1 MADEMAL
8 DDGVRASQVIPE
20 KTTAEALQEWR
31 AAEQA
36 LAVARRGRLAAQ
48 AATEAA
54 ELATT
59 AAHETAEAAKTALDA
74 AQRAEGAA
82 SKTAAAAR
90 LVVEAARDGE
100 ATSADDMARA
110 DIDEGE
116 AHKRYREAI
125 ERAESRR
132 G

>member
-8 DDGVRASQVIPE
+8 DDGVRTSQVIPE
-20 KTTAEALQEWR
+20 KTTAEALQDWR
-31 AAEQA
+31 KAEQA

-54 ELATT
+54 ELAST
-59 AAHETAEAAKTALDA
+59 AARETAEAATTALDA
-74 AQRAEGAA
+74 ARRAEGAA

-100 ATSADDMARA
+100 ATSDDDMARA
-110 DIDEGE
+110 DIDEAE
-116 AHKRYREAI
+116 AHLRYREAVD
-125 ERAESRR
+125 RATTRQ